1 MIMRRRCEMG
11 ADGCLGFEKDGKG
24 YVVND
29 GEIQGKLDESSMICF
44 EVLILL
50 LQTCDYAFCGV

>member
-1 MIMRRRCEMG
+1 MG

-50 LQTCDYAFCGV
+50 LQTCDYAFSGV